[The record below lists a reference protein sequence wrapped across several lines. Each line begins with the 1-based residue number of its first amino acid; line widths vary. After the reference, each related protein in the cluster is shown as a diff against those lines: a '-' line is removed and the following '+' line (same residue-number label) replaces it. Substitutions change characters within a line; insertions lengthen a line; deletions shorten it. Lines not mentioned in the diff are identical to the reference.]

1 MVTIYYYTLLV
12 KIICANFKSSL
23 SVAKNGKIKYD
34 FELINKA
41 SSDREVSSFC
51 LSKSQKQC
59 NIGFFNFLFLSVDN
73 FTNACFRESSL
84 QSYINFIKFFLSS
97 VEN

>member
-34 FELINKA
+34 FELINKPA
-41 SSDREVSSFC
+41 VTEKYHHFV
-51 LSKSQKQC
+51 
-59 NIGFFNFLFLSVDN
+59 
-73 FTNACFRESSL
+73 
-84 QSYINFIKFFLSS
+84 
-97 VEN
+97 

>member
-34 FELINKA
+34 FELINKGSHPLPNRMFFYTLCKGGRGGQA
-41 SSDREVSSFC
+41 HV
-51 LSKSQKQC
+51 QK
-59 NIGFFNFLFLSVDN
+59 FM
-73 FTNACFRESSL
+73 L
-84 QSYINFIKFFLSS
+84 QICVILEATF
-97 VEN
+97 